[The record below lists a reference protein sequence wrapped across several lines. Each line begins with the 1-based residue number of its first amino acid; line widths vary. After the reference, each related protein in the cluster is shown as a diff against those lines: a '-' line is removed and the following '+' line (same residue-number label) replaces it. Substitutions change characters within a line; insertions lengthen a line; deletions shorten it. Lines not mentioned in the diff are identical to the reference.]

1 MSEQAISPVTGAAT
15 GAATG
20 SATGSVKT
28 RAGKYL
34 TFSLERTEYGL
45 EILKVREIIGMME
58 ITEVPRTPEFVR
70 GVMNLRGKIIPVME
84 LRQIFGMQ
92 TVEENENTRIVV
104 VEIAGLEL
112 GIVVDGVREVFD
124 IHEESI
130 EDAPSFGLSVDTDF
144 VLGIGKREERVTIL
158 LDIDKVLTGDQSVGL
173 HEIAEPAQH

>member
-1 MSEQAISPVTGAAT
+1 MSEQAISPVTGAETRTAT
-15 GAATG
+15 EAA
-20 SATGSVKT
+20 

-34 TFSLERTEYGL
+34 TFALEKTEYGL

-84 LRQIFGMQ
+84 LRRVFGMQ
-92 TVEENENTRIVV
+92 MVEEDENTRIVV

-112 GIVVDGVREVFD
+112 GIVVDAVREVLD

-158 LDIDKVLTGDQSVGL
+158 LDIDKVLTGDQSAGL
-173 HEIAEPAQH
+173 RETGDPVQH

>member
-1 MSEQAISPVTGAAT
+1 MSEQAISPVTGAETRT
-15 GAATG
+15 GKA
-20 SATGSVKT
+20 

-34 TFSLERTEYGL
+34 TFALENTEYGL

-84 LRQIFGMQ
+84 LRRIFGMQ
-92 TVEENENTRIVV
+92 TLEEDENTRIVV
-104 VEIAGLEL
+104 VEIAGLEV
-112 GIVVDGVREVFD
+112 GIVVDCVREVLD

-144 VLGIGKREERVTIL
+144 VLGIGKRDERVTIL
-158 LDIDKVLTGDQSVGL
+158 LDIDKVLTGEQTVGL
-173 HEIAEPAQH
+173 REIGDPAQH

>member
-1 MSEQAISPVTGAAT
+1 MSEQAISPVTGTAR
-15 GAATG
+15 
-20 SATGSVKT
+20 V

-34 TFSLERTEYGL
+34 TFALEQTEYGL

-84 LRQIFGMQ
+84 LRQVFGMR
-92 TVEENENTRIVV
+92 TVEEDENTRIVV

-112 GIVVDGVREVFD
+112 GIVVDGVNEVLD

-130 EDAPSFGLSVDTDF
+130 EDAPSFGVSVDTDF
-144 VLGIGKREERVTIL
+144 VLGIGKRDQRVTIL
-158 LDIDKVLTGDQSVGL
+158 LDIDKVLTGDQSAGL
-173 HEIAEPAQH
+173 REIGDPVQH